1 MPRAE
6 RHTGGGGEEPLLAP
20 PVPIVWE
27 PARDPHACRSRCGCC
42 CELGLVCLVS
52 FGLFWGWAY
61 LCACTSPGS
70 GDLQRKV
77 HDVVVSTLPA
87 VLRALLI
94 TPLAEKVL
102 RWVTGYQSEGMS
114 FFATLL
120 LGGGNA
126 DGAAASAG
134 WAAIVGSSVLGDA
147 AVVEELEEVVVAPPA
162 AAAAGAG
169 GDQQPQRRAQ
179 SSWAEARGDRGLTE
193 RQAVSS
199 SVTKLFLWHWIQ
211 PVPYLFVLHVFWNS
225 LDYGVQRVVGSI
237 VAVREMLY
245 LGATLLA
252 CASCPSFLLLDP
264 FTLWNEATT
273 RADRW
278 VRLLAYLLTPHNY
291 VVLCLAN
298 RFRSRARLFV
308 MVGAVQVMADFA
320 SCYALF
326 DLLTGIIVDAKQA
339 KVQPGVPV
347 DGAAHHPTALV
358 CGYAITAAGFLLFW
372 GPLSV
377 IQSAGVALDRSKRR
391 AQRVGAAGCGCAL
404 GVGVLY
410 ALLGFVLLAIPMR
423 TDILCIGY
431 VPGMARPNCEQLP
444 VPGTCAAGLCQ
455 FKAQTLT
462 GHRALVYALALDPT
476 NHMLF
481 SGSDDGTIKVWS
493 VADGAYREEQTLTGQ
508 NEGG

>member
-6 RHTGGGGEEPLLAP
+6 RQPGGGGEEPLLPP
-20 PVPIVWE
+20 PVPTIVPVVWE
-27 PARDPHACRSRCGCC
+27 PAGDPHRPCGCCCELGAPCNVAQQQPCC

-52 FGLFWGWAY
+52 CALFWGWGA
-61 LCACTSPGS
+61 LCFATSPVS

-94 TPLAEKVL
+94 TPLVEKVL

-126 DGAAASAG
+126 DGAARSAG
-134 WAAIVGSSVLGDA
+134 WAAIVGSSVL
-147 AVVEELEEVVVAPPA
+147 E
-162 AAAAGAG
+162 
-169 GDQQPQRRAQ
+169 PQRRAQ

-199 SVTKLFLWHWIQ
+199 SVTKLVLWHWIQ
-211 PVPYLFVLHVFWNS
+211 PVPYLFVLHVFWHS
-225 LDYGVQRVVGSI
+225 LDYVQQIVGSI

-264 FTLWNEATT
+264 FTMWNEATS

-339 KVQPGVPV
+339 ELQPGVPV

-358 CGYAITAAGFLLFW
+358 CGYAITAVGFLLFW

-377 IQSAGVALDRSKRR
+377 IRSAGVALDRGKHH
-391 AQRVGAAGCGCAL
+391 AQRVGSAGCGCAL
-404 GVGVLY
+404 GVGLLY
-410 ALLGFVLLAIPMR
+410 ALLGFVLLAIPLR

-431 VPGMARPNCEQLP
+431 VPGMARPNCEHP
-444 VPGTCAAGLCQ
+444 VQGTCAAGLCQ
-455 FKAQTLT
+455 FKTKTLT
-462 GHRALVYALALDPT
+462 GHSNSVTALALEPT
-476 NHMLF
+476 NHTLF
-481 SGSDDGTIKVWS
+481 SGSYDATIKV
-493 VADGAYREEQTLTGQ
+493 
-508 NEGG
+508 